1 MIRRLLPY
9 SGGVETAEDLED
21 AYVHPEPHHLRV
33 NFVTSLDG
41 AVEIEGRSGP
51 LGGPADRQ
59 AFMAMRAVADVVLVG
74 AGTAEA
80 EDYGPVKLAADVQG
94 RRAQRGQAAVP
105 RLAVV
110 TARGRLDRDARM
122 FSGGEPVII
131 LTTEALAG
139 SRPDLADVAEMVA
152 CGTDHVD
159 LVTAVSELHQRGLG
173 RVLCEGGPTLT
184 RSLFDADQVDEL
196 CVTFSPV
203 MAGEGR
209 YRLAHAWSGEPRR
222 FTLSGLLEGDGMLMA
237 AYARPAA

>member
-1 MIRRLLPY
+1 MIRRLLPHG
-9 SGGVETAEDLED
+9 GGVETVEDLED
-21 AYVHPEPHHLRV
+21 AYIHPELHHLRV

-41 AVEIEGRSGP
+41 AVEVDGRSGP
-51 LGGPADRQ
+51 LGGQADRQ

-74 AGTAEA
+74 AGTAGA
-80 EDYGPVKLAADVQG
+80 ENYGPVKLAADVHS
-94 RRAQRGQAAVP
+94 RRVRHGQAAVP

-110 TARGRLDRDARM
+110 TARGHLDREARM
-122 FSGGEPVII
+122 FAGDQPVIV
-131 LTTEALAG
+131 LTTETVVG
-139 SRPDLADVAEMVA
+139 SRPDLADVAEMVV

-159 LVTAVSELHQRGLG
+159 LPVAVSELHQRGLG

-184 RSLFDADQVDEL
+184 RGLFDADLVDEL

-222 FTLSGLLEGDGMLMA
+222 FALSRLLEGDGMLMA
-237 AYARPAA
+237 AYTRPAG